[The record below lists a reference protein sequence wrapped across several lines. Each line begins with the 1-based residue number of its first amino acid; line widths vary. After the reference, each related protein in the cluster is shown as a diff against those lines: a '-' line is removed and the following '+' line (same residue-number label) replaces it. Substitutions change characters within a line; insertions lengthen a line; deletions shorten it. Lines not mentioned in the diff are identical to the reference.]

1 MTMTMCP
8 YDAVA
13 EEYAREV
20 APRYAPIADLVVSR
34 ALRGPAPTSV
44 VELAAG
50 TGNLTTRLAPR
61 LSGCHH
67 YVALDVSGAMLEVA
81 SRKVDPLVS
90 LLEADLRSVPLSDAV
105 ADLVV
110 GCLCPVQDSDA
121 GLAEVVRLLRPGGRL
136 VVAMWGPDYTELRL
150 LDAARRRVRLDPY
163 PPRDL
168 EATAERVERAGL
180 VDVVQTEH
188 RLAVV
193 HRSVPAYL
201 RYRAAFGRTLG
212 LRPDQLERYDAAVA
226 VEAWRRTGADGTVVL
241 DWSVV
246 LLEALRP

>member
-1 MTMTMCP
+1 MTMTTCP

-34 ALRGPAPTSV
+34 ALRGPAPSSV

-50 TGNLTTRLAPR
+50 TGNLTGRLAPR
-61 LSGCHH
+61 LPGCR
-67 YVALDVSGAMLEVA
+67 YVALDVSGAMLDVA
-81 SRKVDPLVS
+81 ARHVGPAVELLVAT
-90 LLEADLRSVPLSDAV
+90 LESVPLPDAV

-110 GCLCPVQDSDA
+110 SALSPVQDSDA

-136 VVAMWGPDYTELRL
+136 VVAMWGPDYAELRL

-163 PPRDL
+163 PTRDL
-168 EATAERVERAGL
+168 RATALRVERAGL

-188 RLAVV
+188 RMAVA
-193 HRSVPAYL
+193 HASVPDYL
-201 RYRAAFGRTLG
+201 RYRAAFGVPPGMTPEQLG
-212 LRPDQLERYDAAVA
+212 RYDAAVA
-226 VEAWRRTGADGTVVL
+226 TEAWRRTGADGAVVL

-246 LLEALRP
+246 VLEARRP